1 MAIKQKLN
9 IRRFIDNAK
18 HVLSISYKPTRVEFD
33 KSAKLIIIGIL
44 LIGAIG
50 FVVAIIVS
58 LIITGSLSL
67 I

>member
-1 MAIKQKLN
+1 MDIMKMLN
-9 IRRFIDNAK
+9 TFVDNAK
-18 HVLSISYKPTRVEFD
+18 HVLSISYKPTREEFD

-44 LIGAIG
+44 LIGTVG
-50 FVVAIIVS
+50 LIIAVLVS

>member
-1 MAIKQKLN
+1 MQIVKKLST
-9 IRRFIDNAK
+9 FVDNAK
-18 HVLSISYKPTRVEFD
+18 HVLSISYKPTRAEFD

-44 LIGAIG
+44 LIGTVG
-50 FVVAIIVS
+50 FVIAILVS